1 MFTLLT
7 AACLQGGPYIGICYS
22 YIRKGNQTFWLWRHF
37 WVHICATW
45 CVSRCVFVQTESC
58 LQGSVARS
66 TVLVWLCDHIP
77 GQARSF
83 IQGVLFNTKYFSCIS
98 LSCSQSLSQSAP
110 ESLAR
115 QCLASQGLVFSWHCW
130 RKVCSFQSENRYSC
144 CGCVCLLPTL
154 LCACHCRCRADSGP
168 NSHQALGPPGAG
180 VWRDLLSCAFSVCS
194 QPSKQDSWISQLCCK
209 NT

>member
-1 MFTLLT
+1 MALKAFLSAYL
-7 AACLQGGPYIGICYS
+7 CNLMCFKM
-22 YIRKGNQTFWLWRHF
+22 R
-37 WVHICATW
+37 VCADQKLP
-45 CVSRCVFVQTESC
+45 SRQCC
-58 LQGSVARS
+58 KKRS
-66 TVLVWLCDHIP
+66 TSVWLCDHTVHLCGYVTIFL
-77 GQARSF
+77 ARLGALFKECYS
-83 IQGVLFNTKYFSCIS
+83 IQNTFSVLIS
-98 LSCSQSLSQSAP
+98 LSCSHSLSQSAP

-194 QPSKQDSWISQLCCK
+194 QPSKQDS
-209 NT
+209 